1 MASSGVSLP
10 HMVTKEENSGGNT
23 ANEECFIS
31 SSSFTLPV
39 NNYDHKNG
47 TSEVNSYERKK
58 HSGVSTKMEKKERRR
73 LSIDAPTIATRKS
86 RIPRYGMHEKLGERT
101 PAKGEKGC
109 NDGDDNLE
117 QSPSKV
123 NVISNTTPVRSNC
136 TKGEPNL
143 PKKQSMA
150 TTSSP
155 ISPAGMKRVVS
166 SGSIKGRDG
175 TLQTFTYSPPS
186 PRQRRRISSFARL
199 EQTHM
204 NNPRIGKSP
213 MSTGMKRINSS
224 VDLRT
229 TSSRQHEFTR
239 SASRTVRR
247 VASSASLSRIAEAY
261 EDDPMESR
269 LILKRQRGTDD
280 DAFASFHRDYE
291 KEAASPSYVYDVSKN
306 TSVAV
311 SAAYSSDADDLS
323 IASSGTG
330 QSDFGFFCST
340 TTTTGQQ
347 QQQHQQ
353 PTQRSSFKL
362 ILENID
368 LLSSQDPISIVGR
381 LDTFGKGAQMQRRQS
396 NGAARA
402 AAAAARADDD
412 HDDSH
417 SISSSTYEVL
427 MNKSEAISA
436 AAGGGGY
443 NVHTINYDDDVSAF
457 GSDGHSL
464 RPMIVLAGVESPPG
478 SSSSSLASDVRTL
491 TSTTS
496 KSTTHNKSTNQALDV
511 TDKSPS
517 VSSFTAPPNC
527 LPTADEHRSIDCK
540 MKIDDDQNTT
550 TTQSQQGTVST
561 IGTISKNPKFSN
573 ICHELDHILDEL
585 HDLAEHTD
593 EEGAEKDKD
602 DSDPGSH
609 SPLLMDDDDSWVF
622 SLGNHTDSID
632 TDEEASPSKEEKKSL
647 LGNSNQ
653 EVYPPSSTQPS
664 STETSITVTV
674 TDEASSARK
683 VEQQSDS
690 LPSEDLFDDSSVD
703 TKDTTSEQT
712 GSTESPPPYL
722 ELFDDSTVDTT
733 KKTSSEEA
741 GSSEISA
748 PFDTESDEQKKAT
761 KVIVPPD
768 KGKND
773 TRNDTETEQI
783 EQDDGSIRITSSP
796 CRNNSL
802 FDFITKKT
810 PEEET
815 GSSEISAPS
824 DTESDE
830 QDKSTTVVVPL
841 NDTKTE
847 QVEQE
852 DCSICI
858 TSSPP
863 KAAPLPQQA
872 DDRATKVITPLDDGE
887 SDKLD
892 KTRTEL
898 VGQDDSRCAR
908 CALLKDVSTDVRPA
922 NDKVT
927 VSAPAQEKTEISKD
941 TLLAE
946 KLRCQHFIRNASL
959 VSTQY
964 SSSTLGSSP
973 LFVARKNLLTFPAP
987 VKKKR
992 AMDVASS
999 TSTSSTSFMQDES
1012 VFTDEEDEQESFDKM
1027 IEVAAD
1033 KMRAMLVL
1041 AVYVSWTLHSCYSLS
1056 SSHALHSETIG
1067 IGNATSSSVRQP
1079 SVIDLRRQQWMM
1091 RKNICSVVCVAGLCY
1106 LSTVQ
1111 SKKKPMYTQEQ
1122 VRRRQLRQA
1131 SDSESKALVQMMLHN
1146 RKSSLLLS
1154 YVMVGSYLWEGLFF
1168 VLSITFE

>member
-1 MASSGVSLP
+1 MATSSVSLP

-31 SSSFTLPV
+31 SSSTLPV

-73 LSIDAPTIATRKS
+73 LSIDTPTIATRKS

-101 PAKGEKGC
+101 PAKGEKGY

-166 SGSIKGRDG
+166 SGNIKGRDG

-239 SASRTVRR
+239 SPSRTVRR

-280 DAFASFHRDYE
+280 DAFASFHRDYV

-330 QSDFGFFCST
+330 QSDFGFFCS

-436 AAGGGGY
+436 AAGGGY
-443 NVHTINYDDDVSAF
+443 NVHTINYDDD
-457 GSDGHSL
+457 
-464 RPMIVLAGVESPPG
+464 
-478 SSSSSLASDVRTL
+478 
-491 TSTTS
+491 
-496 KSTTHNKSTNQALDV
+496 
-511 TDKSPS
+511 
-517 VSSFTAPPNC
+517 
-527 LPTADEHRSIDCK
+527 
-540 MKIDDDQNTT
+540 
-550 TTQSQQGTVST
+550 GTVST

-622 SLGNHTDSID
+622 SLGDHTDSID

-647 LGNSNQ
+647 LGNNNQ
-653 EVYPPSSTQPS
+653 EVYAPSSTQPS

-741 GSSEISA
+741 GRSDISA

-773 TRNDTETEQI
+773 TETEQI
-783 EQDDGSIRITSSP
+783 EQEDGSIRITSSP

-830 QDKSTTVVVPL
+830 QDKSTTVIVPL

-863 KAAPLPQQA
+863 KAAPLPHQA

-973 LFVARKNLLTFPAP
+973 LFVTRKNLLTFPAP
-987 VKKKR
+987 VKKTR
-992 AMDVASS
+992 AMDVALS

-1027 IEVAAD
+1027 MEVAAD

-1067 IGNATSSSVRQP
+1067 IDNATSSSVRQP

-1111 SKKKPMYTQEQ
+1111 SKKKTMYTQEQ

-1154 YVMVGSYLWEGLFF
+1154 YVLVGSYLWEGLFF